1 MQVIER
7 SIILDSLYEL
17 EHLGRRMWTC
27 HGEIL
32 VRFVVEKIEDHRF
45 YCSVSTIADIPLNS
59 RFLSDAPSLKSKLI
73 TTNDD
78 KFRVALV
85 IPTGLGASVGG
96 NAGDGGAT
104 ARLMA
109 SVCDQLITHPNV
121 VNASDFNEMT
131 DNTLYVEGYT
141 LTQYLLGNI
150 GLQEVRQ
157 NRVLVVVDGT
167 AEPAY
172 IHAAINAVNAA
183 RVTYGFDCLK
193 VIVLDDPFVMETGW
207 SGEGRA
213 AGSVANLDQL
223 FDVLDRERGDY
234 DAVAL
239 TSIIGI
245 PDKDRDHYYKHG
257 GVNPWG
263 GVEAMLTHAVSHVF
277 GVPCA
282 HAPMMESQEIDNT
295 DFGVVDPRCA
305 AETVSVTYLPCVLK
319 GLNRAPR
326 IVESSPDVSCLVIP
340 KKCLGVPMLAAFD
353 RDIPIIAVDDYLEIE
368 NIDCTDHIDAI
379 SVDNYIEAAGVVAAM
394 RAGISVESL
403 GRPIGSVEVRRE
415 GSTNE

>member
-1 MQVIER
+1 VIQVVER
-7 SIILDSLYEL
+7 SIVLDHLYDL
-17 EHLGRRMWTC
+17 DKLGDKVWLRY
-27 HGEIL
+27 GETL
-32 VRFVVEKIEDHRF
+32 VRFVVEEIKDHK
-45 YCSVSTIADIPLNS
+45 YHCSISTIVGVPMNS
-59 RFLSDAPSLKSKLI
+59 EFQSDAPKLASDLA
-73 TTNDD
+73 TKDD
-78 KFRVALV
+78 GQFRVALV

-104 ARLMA
+104 ARLIA
-109 SVCDQLITHPNV
+109 SVCDELITHPNV

-141 LTQYLLGNI
+141 MTQYLLGYV
-150 GLQEVRQ
+150 GLQKVRQ

-172 IHAAINAVNAA
+172 VNAAINAVNAA
-183 RVTYGFDCLK
+183 RVTYGFDCPK
-193 VIVLDDPFVMETGW
+193 VVVLDNPFAMETGW
-207 SGEGRA
+207 SSKGRA

-223 FDVLDRERGDY
+223 FEVLVRERDSY

-239 TSIIGI
+239 TSLIGI
-245 PDKDRDHYYKHG
+245 PDTDRDSYYKNG

-277 GVPCA
+277 KVPCA
-282 HAPMMESQEIDNT
+282 HAPMMESQEVDNM

-326 IVESSPDVSCLVIP
+326 IVESSPDISCLVIP
-340 KKCLGVPMLAAFD
+340 QMCLGIPMLAAYD
-353 RDIPIIAVDDYLEIE
+353 RDIPIIVVDDDLEVDDVNCLDQIE
-368 NIDCTDHIDAI
+368 AI
-379 SVDNYIEAAGVVAAM
+379 SVDNYVEAAGVVAAM

-415 GSTNE
+415 GSNG